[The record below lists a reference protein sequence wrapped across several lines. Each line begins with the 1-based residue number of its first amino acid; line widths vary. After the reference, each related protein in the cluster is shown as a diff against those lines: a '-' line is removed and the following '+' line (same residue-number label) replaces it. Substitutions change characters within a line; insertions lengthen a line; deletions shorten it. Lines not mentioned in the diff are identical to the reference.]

1 MKKYWLLVVCSLF
14 IVNTKLIAQTTSE
27 NELDYKKFIETV
39 QENNISY
46 TAERFNVDIA
56 ETEILSAK
64 AFADP
69 ELQFEYFDNGEA
81 KRKMGLGYSAEV
93 GWVLELGGK
102 RKARINLAKS
112 EFELTKLILLDY
124 FKNLKADATL
134 GFLQTIYQ
142 KEMLNV
148 KENSYN
154 MMNQLANSDEIRFKL
169 GEISETDARQSRLET
184 QSLKNEIIQAE
195 TDFATSKIRL
205 STFMGID
212 QYADLFSTVGDL
224 KTFQRDFNLI
234 NLTEMALSN
243 RTDLLVALQSKDVSQ
258 RMIELAKANRVIDL
272 GLILGLEHST
282 AVRNLIAETP
292 QFTQIKG
299 GISIPLKF
307 SNKYNNELKV
317 AKMQFKQEEL
327 NYKQTELEIKSQVK
341 EAYELYEGYK
351 KQLKQFDIEI
361 LKNANLILEAKK
373 YSYKRG
379 NSSLL
384 EVLDAQRTY
393 NETQNQYLETLY
405 NCASGLIDLERVVG
419 IWDIDF

>member
-1 MKKYWLLVVCSLF
+1 VTTIYCFLVACTTF
-14 IVNTKLIAQTTSE
+14 IYKLIQMH
-27 NELDYKKFIETV
+27 Y
-39 QENNISY
+39 
-46 TAERFNVDIA
+46 
-56 ETEILSAK
+56 
-64 AFADP
+64 
-69 ELQFEYFDNGEA
+69 G
-81 KRKMGLGYSAEV
+81 
-93 GWVLELGGK
+93 
-102 RKARINLAKS
+102 
-112 EFELTKLILLDY
+112 LTKLILLDY

-224 KTFQRDFNLI
+224 KTFQRDFDLI

-299 GISIPLKF
+299 GVNIPLKF

-327 NYKQTELEIKSQVK
+327 NYKQIELEIKSQVK